1 VAKTKLDI
9 DNNVRKLRFEQQ
21 EMTQQ
26 ALADKVGVSRQTI
39 VAIEKNRYSPSLDLA
54 FQLALAFQKPIAQ
67 VFFMKADE
75 LTAQHKPRIKL
86 KAL

>member
-54 FQLALAFQKPIAQ
+54 FQLAIAFQKPITE
-67 VFFMKADE
+67 VFFMHADVPSE
-75 LTAQHKPRIKL
+75 QYKPRIKL
-86 KAL
+86 KSS